1 VSTSAG
7 STIAITGVG
16 VVAGGR
22 VGVEAVWD
30 LLCASGPGRIAAP
43 DVDFAALLGRRT
55 ADRTSLA
62 TKMALLAAREAR
74 DRSKVSDD
82 SGDRTGVVLTPI
94 TLANHISAAAIE
106 YANSGK
112 RPAAQM
118 AGGFSVGAAAAQV
131 ADDLDAGGPCCAVE
145 AGCSSSSMAILDAAR
160 LIQAGDC
167 DVAYAGGSD
176 CQVNLENPE
185 GPDLMAV
192 VFDAMR
198 IRCSPEDS
206 HPFDLDR
213 GGMFVAPGGAI
224 VRMEAEAT
232 ARDAG
237 LPVVARL
244 LGGASTRG
252 GKDFFAPE
260 DDGESLRRAI
270 ANACTNA
277 GIDPT
282 DLRLVI
288 AHGPGTKGS
297 DLAESRAVEAVAGPG
312 IAATSV
318 KGLIGHTTYA
328 AGAVNV
334 ATACQAIATGLI
346 PPTAGFRTPDP
357 EISLD
362 IVHGTARSWEP
373 GPVASLS
380 LGLGGFNTCVI
391 VAPAD

>member
-1 VSTSAG
+1 M
-7 STIAITGVG
+7 AITGVG
-16 VVAGGR
+16 LVAGGR
-22 VGVEAVWD
+22 VGVDEVWD
-30 LLCASGPGRIAAP
+30 LLCTSGPGRIAAP

-74 DRSKVSDD
+74 DRSEVTDD
-82 SGDRTGVVLTPI
+82 GGDRTGVVLTPI
-94 TLANHISAAAIE
+94 TLANHITAAAID
-106 YANSGK
+106 YATTGK

-131 ADDLDAGGPCCAVE
+131 AEDLGAGGPCCAVE

-160 LIQAGDC
+160 LVRAGDC

-185 GPDLMAV
+185 SPDLMKI

-206 HPFDLDR
+206 HPFDLER
-213 GGMFVAPGGAI
+213 GGMFVAPGSAV
-224 VRMEAEAT
+224 VRIEAEAT
-232 ARDAG
+232 AREAG
-237 LPVVARL
+237 RPVVARL
-244 LGGASTRG
+244 LGGASIRG

-260 DDGESLRRAI
+260 DDGDSLRRAI
-270 ANACTNA
+270 ANACDNA
-277 GIDPT
+277 GVDP
-282 DLRLVI
+282 DELRLVI

-312 IAATSV
+312 MPTTSV
-318 KGLIGHTTYA
+318 KGLLGHTTYA

-334 ATACQAIATGLI
+334 ATACQAIATGRI
-346 PPTAGFRTPDP
+346 PPTAGFNTPDP
-357 EISLD
+357 EISMD
-362 IVHGTARSWEP
+362 IVHGSARDWEP